1 MPHMPSPE
9 VTTLL
14 ARARIAL
21 GLTQKELGELLRAS
35 MRTANRWES
44 GQTLPSVDQIAT
56 LAQAVHPRD
65 ATLAA
70 ALAAEAGTT
79 LEALGLVPPPRAP
92 QPASAPPAPPPR
104 PFPPVSLM
112 LDSVLLAAMDAAA
125 VHTESPLRERAAIVD
140 VLRAAVTRSR
150 GLGLTLEEL
159 EKALS
164 SAQSL
169 PRNADSA
176 LGSPRG
182 LARNA
187 T

>member
-21 GLTQKELGELLRAS
+21 GFTQKELGELLRAS

-92 QPASAPPAPPPR
+92 QPAWPR
-104 PFPPVSLM
+104 PR
-112 LDSVLLAAMDAAA
+112 
-125 VHTESPLRERAAIVD
+125 LR
-140 VLRAAVTRSR
+140 LGPSR
-150 GLGLTLEEL
+150 
-159 EKALS
+159 
-164 SAQSL
+164 
-169 PRNADSA
+169 PCR
-176 LGSPRG
+176 
-182 LARNA
+182 
-187 T
+187 